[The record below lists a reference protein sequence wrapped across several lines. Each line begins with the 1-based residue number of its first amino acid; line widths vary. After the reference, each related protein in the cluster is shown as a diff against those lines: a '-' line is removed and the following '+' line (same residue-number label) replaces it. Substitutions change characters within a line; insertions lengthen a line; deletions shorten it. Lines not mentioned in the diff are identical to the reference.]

1 MILFFQI
8 LFLTFATNAEIAN
21 SDATQN
27 PGVDPQVY
35 VASMSP
41 PPTVVDWCDGDAHIL
56 HFNSDKSVKFIVTDE
71 EYSFS
76 LTNGSLILGQDY
88 SFQAKIRMIDR
99 QNSLFASEQILR
111 SMRWKNGGLQIQEE
125 QTRLHT
131 KLPGN
136 TVKKPRVLKPCTN
149 NSTS

>member
-41 PPTVVDWCDGDAHIL
+41 PPTVVD
-56 HFNSDKSVKFIVTDE
+56 
-71 EYSFS
+71 
-76 LTNGSLILGQDY
+76 
-88 SFQAKIRMIDR
+88 
-99 QNSLFASEQILR
+99 
-111 SMRWKNGGLQIQEE
+111 
-125 QTRLHT
+125 
-131 KLPGN
+131 
-136 TVKKPRVLKPCTN
+136 
-149 NSTS
+149 